1 MERLLVAVLIVAVAG
16 AVALVARRRR
26 TPDAP
31 TQVRHE
37 APTQLDRADF
47 PSPDAPWLLV
57 AFTSASCHTCAD
69 SLAKAR
75 ALESRVVAVAEIE
88 YTAERDLH
96 ARYRIDAVPTL
107 VLADAEGVV
116 RASFIGR
123 VTATDLWAE
132 VAEAREP
139 GSRPPRMC
147 TGDHAHDDHD
157 HGDHSHT

>member
-16 AVALVARRRR
+16 VVALVARRRR
-26 TPDAP
+26 IADAP
-31 TQVRHE
+31 TQVTHE

-47 PSPDAPWLLV
+47 VSPATPWLLV
-57 AFTSASCHTCAD
+57 AFTSATCHTCAD

-75 ALESRVVAVAEIE
+75 ALESRAVAVTEVE
-88 YTAERDLH
+88 YTAARELH

-147 TGDHAHDDHD
+147 TGDHAHDDHHD
-157 HGDHSHT
+157 HEHT